1 MPEINLSITYFLR
14 KIHHSLVALSD
25 TEYILFSTILGGLC
39 LAKPPKKAQKCENVD
54 LNIS

>member
-1 MPEINLSITYFLR
+1 MPEISLSITYFLC
-14 KIHHSLVALSD
+14 KIRHSLLALSD
-25 TEYILFSTILGGLC
+25 TEQHFSTILGGRF